1 MTIAYLQIDEGDAIE
16 TTLESFIADNEFGD
30 DDAEDIRA
38 DFAFHGFASGGGG
51 AAPEW
56 RIFAE
61 DQIS

>member
-1 MTIAYLQIDEGDAIE
+1 MTKAFLQIDEGELIE
-16 TTLESFIADNEFGD
+16 TTLEAFVADNEFGTD
-30 DDAEDIRA
+30 EAQAIMG

-56 RIFAE
+56 RIYAP